1 MVGDG
6 CAVVVC
12 DGDAALLVIE
22 VADERSVEDE
32 TLRADFVRGHP
43 LGEGSDFGG
52 AEGDIPDADFGDK
65 AIHSVCG
72 DSGVCG
78 YLRSR

>member
-32 TLRADFVRGHP
+32 RLRADFFASHP
-43 LGEGSDFGG
+43 LGEGGDFSGG
-52 AEGDIPDADFGDK
+52 ESGVPDADFGDSALK
-65 AIHSVCG
+65 IKS
-72 DSGVCG
+72 
-78 YLRSR
+78 